1 MAQFFVIHP
10 ENPQPRLIHQTVE
23 IIRSGGVIAYP
34 TDASYALGCGLGD
47 KEAQQRIRAI
57 RGVDEDHPLTL
68 VCRDLAE
75 ISVYAKVDNRQFR
88 LLKANTPGCYTFI
101 LEATREV
108 PKRLQHPKR
117 KTVGLRVPD
126 HPILQ
131 ALLAELG
138 GPLLSTTLQL
148 PGDDH
153 PLNDPYD
160 IRDLLERQVDLIV
173 DGGYGDVDTTSVI
186 DLSGETPVLVRAGK
200 GDIQPFGL
208 ELEE

>member
-1 MAQFFVIHP
+1 MAQFFVVHP

-23 IIRSGGVIAYP
+23 IIRNGGVIAYP

-68 VCRDLAE
+68 ICRDLAE

-138 GPLLSTTLQL
+138 GPLLSSTLQL
-148 PGDDH
+148 PGDDQ

-160 IRDLLERQVDLIV
+160 IRDLLERQVDLVV
-173 DGGYGDVDTTSVI
+173 DGGYGDVDTTTVI

-208 ELEE
+208 EEA

>member
-23 IIRSGGVIAYP
+23 IIRNGGVIAYP

-47 KEAQQRIRAI
+47 REAQQRIRTI

-68 VCRDLAE
+68 ICRDLAE

-138 GPLLSTTLQL
+138 GPLLSSTLQL
-148 PGDDH
+148 PGDDQ

-160 IRDLLERQVDLIV
+160 IRDLLERQVDLVV
-173 DGGYGDVDTTSVI
+173 DGGYGDVDTTTVI
-186 DLSGETPVLVRAGK
+186 DLSGETPALVRRGK

-208 ELEE
+208 EE

>member
-23 IIRSGGVIAYP
+23 IIRNGGVIAYP

-47 KEAQQRIRAI
+47 REAQQRIRAI

-153 PLNDPYD
+153 PLNDPYT
-160 IRDLLERQVDLIV
+160 IRDLLEHQVDLVV
-173 DGGYGDVDTTSVI
+173 DGGYGDVDTTTVI
-186 DLSGETPVLVRAGK
+186 DLSGETPVLVRRGK

-208 ELEE
+208 EEE

>member
-10 ENPQPRLIHQTVE
+10 ENPQPRLIHQTAE
-23 IIRSGGVIAYP
+23 IIRNGGVIAYP

-47 KEAQQRIRAI
+47 REAQQRIRAI
-57 RGVDEDHPLTL
+57 RGMDEDHPLTL

-153 PLNDPYD
+153 PLNDPYT
-160 IRDLLERQVDLIV
+160 IRDLLERQVDLVV
-173 DGGYGDVDTTSVI
+173 DGGYGDVDTTTVI
-186 DLSGETPVLVRAGK
+186 DLTGETPVLVRRGK
-200 GDIQPFGL
+200 GDIEPFGL
-208 ELEE
+208 EEA

>member
-1 MAQFFVIHP
+1 MSQFFVIHP
-10 ENPQPRLIHQTVE
+10 ENPQPRLIHQTAD
-23 IIRSGGVIAYP
+23 IIRNGGVIAYP

-138 GPLLSTTLQL
+138 EPLLSSTMQL
-148 PGDDH
+148 PGDDQ
-153 PLNDPYD
+153 PLNDPYT
-160 IRDLLERQVDLIV
+160 IRDLLERQVGRVL
-173 DGGYGDVDTTSVI
+173 DGGYGDVETTTVI
-186 DLSGETPVLVRAGK
+186 DLSGETPALVRAGK
-200 GDIQPFGL
+200 GDIHPFGL

>member
-23 IIRSGGVIAYP
+23 IIRNGGVIAYP

-75 ISVYAKVDNRQFR
+75 ISVYAKVDNHQFR

-148 PGDDH
+148 PGDDQ
-153 PLNDPYD
+153 PLNDPYT
-160 IRDLLERQVDLIV
+160 IRDLLERQVDLVV
-173 DGGYGDVDTTSVI
+173 DGGYGDVDTTTII
-186 DLSGETPVLVRAGK
+186 DLSGEVPVLVRAGK

-208 ELEE
+208 EE

>member
-10 ENPQPRLIHQTVE
+10 ETPQPRLIRQAVE
-23 IIRSGGVIAYP
+23 IIRNGGVVAYP
-34 TDASYALGCGLGD
+34 TDSCYALGCGLGD
-47 KEAQQRIRAI
+47 KAAQDRIRAI
-57 RGVDEDHPLTL
+57 RGMDEDHPLTL

-88 LLKANTPGCYTFI
+88 LLKANTPGIYTFI

-117 KTVGLRVPD
+117 KTIGLRVPD
-126 HPILQ
+126 HPIVQ
-131 ALLAELG
+131 ALLAELE
-138 GPLLSTTLQL
+138 GPLLTTTLQL
-148 PGDDH
+148 PGDDQ

-160 IRDLLERQVDLIV
+160 IRDLLEHQVDLV
-173 DGGYGDVDTTSVI
+173 MDGGYGDVDTTTII
-186 DLSGETPVLVRAGK
+186 DLSGEAPVLVRRGK

-208 ELEE
+208 EEE

>member
-1 MAQFFVIHP
+1 MSQFFVIHP
-10 ENPQPRLIHQTVE
+10 ENPQLRLVHQTVE
-23 IIRSGGVIAYP
+23 IIRNGGVIAYP

-117 KTVGLRVPD
+117 KTIGLRVPD

-148 PGDDH
+148 PGDDQ

-160 IRDLLERQVDLIV
+160 IRDLLERQVDLVV
-173 DGGYGDVDTTSVI
+173 DGGYGDVDTTTVI

-200 GDIQPFGL
+200 GDIHPFGL
-208 ELEE
+208 EEK

>member
-1 MAQFFVIHP
+1 MSQFFVIHP
-10 ENPQPRLIHQTVE
+10 ENPQLRLIHQTVE
-23 IIRSGGVIAYP
+23 IIRNGGVIAYP

-75 ISVYAKVDNRQFR
+75 IAVYAKVDNRQFR

-117 KTVGLRVPD
+117 KTIGLRVPD

-148 PGDDH
+148 PGDDQ

-160 IRDLLERQVDLIV
+160 IRDLLERQVDLVV
-173 DGGYGDVDTTSVI
+173 DGGYGDVDTTTVI
-186 DLSGETPVLVRAGK
+186 DLSGETPMLVRIGK
-200 GDIQPFGL
+200 GDIKPFGL
-208 ELEE
+208 EGD

>member
-10 ENPQPRLIHQTVE
+10 DNPQPRLIHQTVE
-23 IIRSGGVIAYP
+23 IIRNGGVIAYP

-148 PGDDH
+148 PGDNQ

-160 IRDLLERQVDLIV
+160 IRDLLERQVDLVV
-173 DGGYGDVDTTSVI
+173 DGGYGDVDTTTVI

-200 GDIQPFGL
+200 GDIKPFGL
-208 ELEE
+208 EE

>member
-23 IIRSGGVIAYP
+23 IIRNGGVIAYP

-153 PLNDPYD
+153 PLNDPYA

-173 DGGYGDVDTTSVI
+173 DGGYGDVDTTTVI
-186 DLSGETPVLVRAGK
+186 DLSGETPVLVRRGK
-200 GDIQPFGL
+200 GDIKPFGL
-208 ELEE
+208 EE

>member
-10 ENPQPRLIHQTVE
+10 ENPQSRLIHQTVE
-23 IIRSGGVIAYP
+23 IIRNGGVIAYP

-68 VCRDLAE
+68 ICRNLAE

-138 GPLLSTTLQL
+138 GPLLSSTLQL
-148 PGDDH
+148 PGDDQ

-160 IRDLLERQVDLIV
+160 IRDLLERQVDLVV
-173 DGGYGDVDTTSVI
+173 DGGYGDVDTTTVI
-186 DLSGETPVLVRAGK
+186 DLSGEMPVLVRRGK

-208 ELEE
+208 EEE

>member
-1 MAQFFVIHP
+1 MSQFFVIHP
-10 ENPQPRLIHQTVE
+10 ENPQLRLIHQTVE
-23 IIRSGGVIAYP
+23 IIRNGGVIVYP

-47 KEAQQRIRAI
+47 REAQQRIRAI

-148 PGDDH
+148 PGDDQ

-173 DGGYGDVDTTSVI
+173 DGGYGDVDTTTVI

-200 GDIQPFGL
+200 GDVKPFGL
-208 ELEE
+208 EEE

>member
-10 ENPQPRLIHQTVE
+10 ENPQSRLIHQTVE
-23 IIRSGGVIAYP
+23 IIRNGGVVAYP

-57 RGVDEDHPLTL
+57 RGMGEDHPLTL

-126 HPILQ
+126 FPILQ

-148 PGDDH
+148 PGDDQ
-153 PLNDPYD
+153 PLNDPYE
-160 IRDLLERQVDLIV
+160 IRDLLERQVDLVV
-173 DGGYGDVDTTSVI
+173 DGGYGDVETTSVI
-186 DLSGETPVLVRAGK
+186 DLTGEVPVLVRRGK
-200 GDIQPFGL
+200 GDIKPFGL
-208 ELEE
+208 EEA

>member
-23 IIRSGGVIAYP
+23 IIRNGGVIAYP

-148 PGDDH
+148 PGDDQ
-153 PLNDPYD
+153 PLNDPYT
-160 IRDLLERQVDLIV
+160 IRDLLERQVDLVV
-173 DGGYGDVDTTSVI
+173 DGGYGDVDTTTVI
-186 DLSGETPVLVRAGK
+186 DLTGETPVLVRRGK

-208 ELEE
+208 EEA

>member
-23 IIRSGGVIAYP
+23 IIRNGGVIAYP

-148 PGDDH
+148 PGDDQ

-160 IRDLLERQVDLIV
+160 IRDLLERQVDLVV
-173 DGGYGDVDTTSVI
+173 DGGYGDVDTTTVI
-186 DLSGETPVLVRAGK
+186 DLSGEMPVLVRRGK

-208 ELEE
+208 EEE

>member
-23 IIRSGGVIAYP
+23 IIRNGGVIAYP

-148 PGDDH
+148 PGDDQ

-173 DGGYGDVDTTSVI
+173 DGGYGDVATTTVI
-186 DLSGETPVLVRAGK
+186 DLCGETPVLVRAGK
-200 GDIQPFGL
+200 GDLQPFGL
-208 ELEE
+208 EEE

>member
-10 ENPQPRLIHQTVE
+10 ENPQPRLIRQAAE
-23 IIRSGGVIAYP
+23 IISNGGVIAYP
-34 TDASYALGCGLGD
+34 TDSCYALGCGLGD
-47 KEAQQRIRAI
+47 KDAQQRIRAI
-57 RGVDEDHPLTL
+57 RGMDEEHPLTL

-75 ISVYAKVDNRQFR
+75 IAIYAKVDNRQFR
-88 LLKANTPGCYTFI
+88 LLKANTPGIYTFI

-126 HPILQ
+126 HPIVQ
-131 ALLAELG
+131 ALLAELD

-148 PGDDH
+148 PGDDQ
-153 PLNDPYD
+153 PLNDPYE
-160 IRDLLERQVDLIV
+160 IRDLLEHQVDLV
-173 DGGYGDVDTTSVI
+173 MDGGYGDVDSTTII
-186 DLSGETPVLVRAGK
+186 DLSGEVPVLVRAGK

-208 ELEE
+208 EEE

>member
-23 IIRSGGVIAYP
+23 IIRNGGVIAYP

-148 PGDDH
+148 PGDDQ

-160 IRDLLERQVDLIV
+160 IRDLLERQVDLVV
-173 DGGYGDVDTTSVI
+173 DGGYGDVDTTTVI

-208 ELEE
+208 EEK

>member
-1 MAQFFVIHP
+1 MSQFFVIHP
-10 ENPQPRLIHQTVE
+10 ENPQLRLIHQTVE
-23 IIRSGGVIAYP
+23 IIRNGGVIAYP

-47 KEAQQRIRAI
+47 REAQQRIRAI

-148 PGDDH
+148 PGDDQ

-160 IRDLLERQVDLIV
+160 IRDLLERQVDLVV
-173 DGGYGDVDTTSVI
+173 DGGYGDVDTTTVI

-208 ELEE
+208 EEE

>member
-23 IIRSGGVIAYP
+23 IIRNGGVIAYP

-47 KEAQQRIRAI
+47 REAQQRIRAI

-148 PGDDH
+148 PGDDQ

-160 IRDLLERQVDLIV
+160 IRDLLERQVDLVV
-173 DGGYGDVDTTSVI
+173 DGGYGDVDTTTVI
-186 DLSGETPVLVRAGK
+186 DLSGETPVLVRRGK
-200 GDIQPFGL
+200 GDVKPFGL
-208 ELEE
+208 EEE

>member
-10 ENPQPRLIHQTVE
+10 ENPQSRLIHQTVE
-23 IIRSGGVIAYP
+23 IIRNGGVIAYP

-148 PGDDH
+148 PGDDQ

-160 IRDLLERQVDLIV
+160 IRDLLERQVDLVV
-173 DGGYGDVDTTSVI
+173 DGGYGDVETTTVI
-186 DLSGETPVLVRAGK
+186 DLSGETPVLVRRGK
-200 GDIQPFGL
+200 GDIKPFGL
-208 ELEE
+208 EEA

>member
-1 MAQFFVIHP
+1 MSQFFVIHP
-10 ENPQPRLIHQTVE
+10 ENPQLRLIHQTVE
-23 IIRSGGVIAYP
+23 IIRNGGVVVYP

-47 KEAQQRIRAI
+47 REAQQRIRAI

-117 KTVGLRVPD
+117 KTIGLRVPD

-148 PGDDH
+148 PGDDQ

-173 DGGYGDVDTTSVI
+173 DGGYGDVDTTTVI

-200 GDIQPFGL
+200 GDVKPFGL
-208 ELEE
+208 EEE

>member
-10 ENPQPRLIHQTVE
+10 ENPQLRLIHQTVE
-23 IIRSGGVIAYP
+23 IIRNGGVIAYP

-47 KEAQQRIRAI
+47 RDAQQRIRAI

-75 ISVYAKVDNRQFR
+75 IAVYAKVDNRQFR

-148 PGDDH
+148 PGDDQ

-173 DGGYGDVDTTSVI
+173 DGGYGDVETTTVI
-186 DLSGETPVLVRAGK
+186 DLSDEVPVLVRAGK
-200 GDIQPFGL
+200 GDMQPFGL
-208 ELEE
+208 EE